1 MPPQVRKER
10 PRVVQSDGGIE
21 RDRLRSERKR
31 RLHRYRIQLLC
42 SLLVPMFSAFPSAA
56 EKKTFRQEDAPP

>member
-10 PRVVQSDGGIE
+10 PRVVQRDGVIE

-42 SLLVPMFSAFPSAA
+42 FLLVPMFSAFHSAA